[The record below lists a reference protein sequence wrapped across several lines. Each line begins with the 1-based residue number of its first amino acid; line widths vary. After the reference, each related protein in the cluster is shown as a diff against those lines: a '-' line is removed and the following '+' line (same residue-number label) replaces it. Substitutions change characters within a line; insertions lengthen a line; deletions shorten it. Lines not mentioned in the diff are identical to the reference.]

1 MKEFMKEDAA
11 KIAFLQCDVMEI
23 FHKGDINAARRH
35 RESTHTSALFRT
47 FFGKCNVERVR

>member
-23 FHKGDINAARRH
+23 FHKGDINATRRH
-35 RESTHTSALFRT
+35 RESTYSSALFRT